1 MAPLVGRER
10 TLWHLPQRDDVTDDR
25 IIDCRWQPT
34 DGGSARNMQIKDV
47 AESVFLIVP
56 MFLLVAGIVALVAW
70 ISMGAKGG
78 KGARFAAWLGLVT
91 LTLWCGSALA
101 FAGLTIIYFVL
112 GSQATIVGAVLV
124 TVFMVAMP
132 FLWAY
137 VVRNR
142 HRDDAGTP
150 QAR

>member
-1 MAPLVGRER
+1 M
-10 TLWHLPQRDDVTDDR
+10 R
-25 IIDCRWQPT
+25 I
-34 DGGSARNMQIKDV
+34 NEL

-101 FAGLTIIYFVL
+101 FAILTMVYFTF
-112 GSQATIVGAVLV
+112 GSQATIIGAVLV
-124 TVFMVAMP
+124 TVLMVAMP
-132 FLWAY
+132 FFWAY

-142 HRDDAGTP
+142 HRDDTGAP
-150 QAR
+150 QAN